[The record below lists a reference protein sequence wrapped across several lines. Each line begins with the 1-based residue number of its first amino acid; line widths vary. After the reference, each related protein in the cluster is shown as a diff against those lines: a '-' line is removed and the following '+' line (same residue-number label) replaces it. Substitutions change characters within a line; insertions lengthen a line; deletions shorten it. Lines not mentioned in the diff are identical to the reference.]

1 MYIYTHVHIHTY
13 IHTYTG
19 IKTLKTSYVDL
30 FLYMENSRMAPS
42 FRVGAEME
50 TEAGLGEVSGEA
62 DVWKGGQM
70 LLRL

>member
-1 MYIYTHVHIHTY
+1 MYIIHTC
-13 IHTYTG
+13 IHTYTE

-30 FLYMENSRMAPS
+30 FLYMENSRMVSS

-50 TEAGLGEVSGEA
+50 IEAGLGEVNGEA
-62 DVWKGGQM
+62 NVWEGGWM